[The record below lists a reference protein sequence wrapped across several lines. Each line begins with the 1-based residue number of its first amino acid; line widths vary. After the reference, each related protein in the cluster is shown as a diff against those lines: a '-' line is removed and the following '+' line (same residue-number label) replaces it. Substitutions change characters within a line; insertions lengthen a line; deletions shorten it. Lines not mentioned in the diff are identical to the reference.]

1 MKYIIMA
8 GGPATRWRKYNN
20 TTKHLIKIG
29 KENLLER
36 LVRQLRECNAKE
48 IFIVSDNELYEIPGA
63 TRIPLAFD
71 CKLYNMFYYKY
82 LDEPCTFLYG
92 DTYYYDSVINEII
105 STKTKDIVF
114 FGTQESIVAIKVQ
127 NHEKFKYHVDKLRE
141 QELKTGV
148 AVNRAGW
155 AVYRKLNSIEEDEKI
170 SLLEN
175 FTLINESEVANVND
189 QQEYEQLVEKISN
202 QARY

>member
-1 MKYIIMA
+1 M
-8 GGPATRWRKYNN
+8 
-20 TTKHLIKIG
+20 
-29 KENLLER
+29 
-36 LVRQLRECNAKE
+36 
-48 IFIVSDNELYEIPGA
+48 
-63 TRIPLAFD
+63 
-71 CKLYNMFYYKY
+71 
-82 LDEPCTFLYG
+82 
-92 DTYYYDSVINEII
+92 
-105 STKTKDIVF
+105 
-114 FGTQESIVAIKVQ
+114 
-127 NHEKFKYHVDKLRE
+127 DKLRE

-202 QARY
+202 QTRY

>member
-36 LVRQLRECNAKE
+36 LVRQLKEGGAKE
-48 IFIVSDNELYEIPGA
+48 IFIISDNELYDIPGA
-63 TRIPLAFD
+63 SRIPLAFD

-92 DTYYYDSVINEII
+92 DTYYYDTIINKIM
-105 STKTKDIVF
+105 SSKTKDVLF

-127 NHEKFKYHVDKLRE
+127 NHEKFKYHVEKLRE
-141 QELKTGV
+141 QEVKTGII
-148 AVNRAGW
+148 VNRAGW
-155 AVYRKLNSIEEDEKI
+155 AIYKKINGIEHDDKAI
-170 SLLEN
+170 LLEN
-175 FTLINESEVANVND
+175 FLLINETEVANVND
-189 QQEYEQLVEKISN
+189 QQEYEQLVQKINN
-202 QARY
+202 QIRY

>member
-36 LVRQLRECNAKE
+36 LVRQLKECNAKE
-48 IFIVSDNELYEIPGA
+48 IFIISDNELYEIPGA

-92 DTYYYDSVINEII
+92 DTYYYDSVIEEMIA
-105 STKTKDIVF
+105 TKTNDILF
-114 FGTQESIVAIKVQ
+114 FGTQESIVGIKVQ
-127 NHEKFKYHVDKLRE
+127 NPEKFKYHVEALRK

-155 AVYRKLNSIEEDEKI
+155 AIYKKINSLEGDGKI
-170 SLLEN
+170 ALLDN
-175 FTLINESEVANVND
+175 FVLINESEVANVND
-189 QQEYEQLVEKISN
+189 RQEYEQLVEKISN
-202 QARY
+202 QVRY